1 MQEFFDVPKV
11 VKDLLPEGLRDYAI
25 YIVGGLACLG
35 VLLALLILMAV
46 FKFLFGRRK
55 KKGDTKNLKEDLTEY
70 PDLRSS
76 GGGDRQL
83 RVEGVPAR
91 LRLLVIAPAG
101 TLSDEIDLDELAP
114 FLEKIVPGL
123 GEIYKTDKPRVKLWP
138 TQVSYQGFGNH
149 FHKNMETGAEEGEQT
164 RWVLVAGRVK
174 VGKRQFMVGMALQT
188 IKPNT
193 IGRRTIDSHEWATIL
208 RVRVKD

>member
-1 MQEFFDVPKV
+1 MPDFDIPKLFT
-11 VKDLLPEGLRDYAI
+11 DLLPEGLRAYSI
-25 YIVGGLACLG
+25 YILGGLAFVG
-35 VLLALLILMAV
+35 VLFVLLVLLSA
-46 FKFLFGRRK
+46 FKFLFGRRV

-70 PDLRSS
+70 PDLKSS

-123 GEIYKTDKPRVKLWP
+123 GEIYKADKPRVKLWP
-138 TQVSYQGFGNH
+138 TQISYQGFGNH

-174 VGKRQFMVGMALQT
+174 VGKRQFMLGLALQT

-193 IGRRTIDSHEWATIL
+193 VGRRTIDSHEWATIL

>member
-1 MQEFFDVPKV
+1 MEMNLEVPKIIT
-11 VKDLLPEGLRDYAI
+11 DLLPEDLRAYAL
-25 YIVGGLACLG
+25 YILGGLACFG
-35 VLLALLILMAV
+35 VLIVLLVLLSIC
-46 FKFLFGRRK
+46 KFLFGRRV
-55 KKGDTKNLKEDLTEY
+55 KKGDPKNLTENLTEY
-70 PDLRSS
+70 PALKSS
-76 GGGDRQL
+76 SGDRQL

-91 LRLLVIAPAG
+91 LRLLVVAPAG
-101 TLSDEIDLDELAP
+101 TLSDEIDVDGLAD

-123 GEIYKTDKPRVKLWP
+123 GEIYKYDKPRVKIWP

-174 VGKRQFMVGMALQT
+174 VGKRQFMLGMALQT

-193 IGRRTIDSHEWATIL
+193 VGRRTIDAHEWASIL